1 MELTLKII
9 NPINVFELPL
19 GSQKVVDGDCS
30 GLYCFKHKNIDKYG
44 IGSALSCRSPK
55 GGGFNK
61 KLNLTQRRYYSTKK
75 EENNYIP
82 ENIYENADIDKMQIL
97 DDNKNKAGVYLW
109 INIVDGKKY
118 IGSSENLKKRFREYF
133 NVNHL
138 MRNKSLY
145 ICSALLKYG
154 YSKFSLEILEYCEPE
169 KCLESFRFFAVNTK
183 NGMVQYY
190 ANNSQVGNRG
200 TVRRHRENN
209 TVSKGG
215 IRYINQDVFIKFYTE
230 AIAKEGFICQLNLE
244 QIRNLPNNPSKF

>member
-1 MELTLKII
+1 MTDEKNNVSTNKLLTQISSAYQGDNFLFDYLSKASNLVFRYNMELTLKII

-97 DDNKNKAGVYLW
+97 DDNKNKAGVYL
-109 INIVDGKKY
+109 
-118 IGSSENLKKRFREYF
+118 
-133 NVNHL
+133 
-138 MRNKSLY
+138 
-145 ICSALLKYG
+145 
-154 YSKFSLEILEYCEPE
+154 
-169 KCLESFRFFAVNTK
+169 
-183 NGMVQYY
+183 
-190 ANNSQVGNRG
+190 
-200 TVRRHRENN
+200 
-209 TVSKGG
+209 
-215 IRYINQDVFIKFYTE
+215 
-230 AIAKEGFICQLNLE
+230 
-244 QIRNLPNNPSKF
+244 